1 MKKKITALCLCIA
14 MVAIAIVG
22 ASLAYFTD
30 TDNATNT
37 FAVGNVTIDLIE
49 QQRGE
54 DGLEDFEQ
62 GKKLYPIV
70 GSAQGEKDEYGMPTA
85 KNYVDKMVTI
95 ENTGSE
101 KAYIR
106 AYFAIPSALDDG
118 YETFNAGMNVLHFN
132 FGNKVVDGKISSTYG
147 VEWNWQ
153 HSGKWNYYETEIDGI
168 KYNVYYAD
176 YFEAVDAGAA
186 TEQFV
191 QGLYLD
197 KSFDMKDGK
206 CYAFGK
212 EVTLDDGW
220 DWSKVSCPVFAVAC
234 QAEGFDNASDAMTA
248 AFGANYN
255 PWGGAAS
262 NWQPCTLRGTGHRR
276 APGSRMFSDGLTDH
290 QLIDQPERSTDYEA
304 KTLDSI
310 GTDDLRRRLRYR
322 DPGLLHR
329 RGDGPQRHHHRQR
342 GHRGPGMGRR
352 GQGDPL

>member
-1 MKKKITALCLCIA
+1 MKKKLTLVVTCIVLVAA
-14 MVAIAIVG
+14 MVIG
-22 ASLAYFTD
+22 GTLAYFTD
-30 TDNATNT
+30 KDDATNT
-37 FAVGNVTIDLIE
+37 FAVGNVSIDLIE

-54 DGLEDFEQ
+54 NGLVPFEQ

-70 GSAQGEKDEYGMPTA
+70 GSAQGEKDEYGMPIA

-132 FGNKVVDGKISSTYG
+132 FGNKVVNGAISSTEG

-153 HSGKWNYYETEIDGI
+153 HDGKWNYFETTIDGI

-176 YFEAVDAGAA
+176 YYQAVAAGAT

-191 QGLYLD
+191 QGVYLD
-197 KSFDMKDGK
+197 KTFDIKDGK

-220 DWSKVSCPVFAVAC
+220 KWNSVSCPVFAIAC
-234 QAEGFDNASDAMTA
+234 QAEGFDNAADAITA

-262 NWQPCTLRGTGHRR
+262 NWQ
-276 APGSRMFSDGLTDH
+276 
-290 QLIDQPERSTDYEA
+290 
-304 KTLDSI
+304 
-310 GTDDLRRRLRYR
+310 
-322 DPGLLHR
+322 
-329 RGDGPQRHHHRQR
+329 
-342 GHRGPGMGRR
+342 
-352 GQGDPL
+352 